1 MTGDET
7 PKAAAV
13 LEYPKGS
20 NSSAKEMGDHHH
32 VLTSNV
38 SSGLQVCFT
47 VGYRAPFDLRYR

>member
-1 MTGDET
+1 MTEDET

-13 LEYPKGS
+13 LKYPKGS
-20 NSSAKEMGDHHH
+20 NSSAKEVDDYHH

-47 VGYRAPFDLRYR
+47 VGYRALLT